1 MYWLTI
7 LQHLASAHGLLRLP
21 LLKALVARKV
31 PKDHKAFKEETALRK
46 AQLAV
51 KDPKVSKVHRV
62 YRVLKESALKVCRVF
77 KVMVSKAYRV
87 SKVLNHQGFMV
98 QAGLLKL

>member
-1 MYWLTI
+1 MI
-7 LQHLASAHGLLRLP
+7 LLHQANVLGLLLQP
-21 LLKALVARKV
+21 LLRAQQVHKVCKV
-31 PKDHKAFKEETALRK
+31 PKVFRVEMARHK

-51 KDPKVSKVHRV
+51 KDPRVSKVHRV

-87 SKVLNHQGFMV
+87 SKVLNHQGFMDQV
-98 QAGLLKL
+98 GLLRA